1 MQSQLVHLLI
11 AICSLLKTLFPMLT
25 STTSSSIR
33 KSILKTILSDV
44 KNANAKTQNHK
55 FNRLVQGLLYDMI
68 ERSSAIAVANGG
80 SASAAAPGGPK
91 TVADYSGTGAK
102 KNASTSRSSEN
113 AGKEAMWAVKLA
125 SELWRKGIWRDAR
138 TANLISA
145 ACFHSNTK
153 VQSVAMHFF
162 LNSSGSS
169 NFDGSDSDSSD
180 DDPNEAMASI
190 RKVKHQ
196 QTINKKKK
204 STDKA
209 AKKEIRK
216 ANTKRKAAELKE
228 AEGLAG
234 QIDNSALNLLH
245 DPQTFAEKLYDLIAK
260 NDKRFTLE
268 HKVLIMQLFGR
279 LTGLHKLYVLSFY
292 SYITKYLVH
301 HQLQITTILVA
312 LASSVHEL
320 VPPDALTP
328 VIQKLAHEFVHPG
341 VSSQVVA
348 AGLNAIREICA
359 RQHWCMQP
367 DLLEDLVEYRKSKD
381 KGVMVAS
388 RALLQLYRDVNP
400 DMLRRRERGKT
411 ATMNAIAGKAPP
423 GALQYGTQ
431 KDILTN
437 IEGLDLLEAHLEE
450 KKAEKEAAK
459 AALGEDG
466 AADDAE
472 VEEEE
477 DGWEVASSDSDDSDE
492 EGWIAVSSDE
502 EDGGKAYF
510 NDSEDE
516 DERAERRERKKR
528 KQSVVSEAASDG
540 EALQAGK
547 LEVTQDEIAEL
558 DKDEAEKKENSLA
571 FATTRIL
578 TPADFVKLNEL
589 RTAAAEAEV
598 KAGGGGAAKRKLALL
613 QAAKKALKKSGAIT
627 ATDGQG
633 ILTESQILG
642 ASKKAKADYEE
653 RMASI
658 AKGREGR
665 EKFGSN
671 KGKKKKEIPSSSTNK
686 EKRKKTKAFS
696 MVQHS
701 KEVMGKGRASL
712 RAKQR
717 RLKGYSRS
725 QKKNAAKAARL

>member
-1 MQSQLVHLLI
+1 MS
-11 AICSLLKTLFPMLT
+11 SLLKTLFPMLT
-25 STTSSSIR
+25 STTSSTIR

-80 SASAAAPGGPK
+80 ASTAAPGGPK

-102 KNASTSRSSEN
+102 KNASTSRSSDN

-162 LNSSGSS
+162 LNASGSS
-169 NFDGSDSDSSD
+169 SFDGSDSDSSD
-180 DDPNEAMASI
+180 EDQNDAMASI

-204 STDKA
+204 STDKS

-216 ANTKRKAAELKE
+216 ANNKRKAAELKE

-245 DPQTFAEKLYDLIAK
+245 DPQTFAEKLYELIAK

-320 VPPDALTP
+320 VPPDALAP
-328 VIQKLAHEFVHPG
+328 VVQKIAHEFVHPG

-411 ATMNAIAGKAPP
+411 ATMNAIAGKAAP
-423 GALQYGTQ
+423 GALQYG
-431 KDILTN
+431 KEKGIVAD

-450 KKAEKEAAK
+450 KKAEKEAARV
-459 AALGEDG
+459 AAGEDG
-466 AADDAE
+466 
-472 VEEEE
+472 VEDLEEEDEE
-477 DGWEVASSDSDDSDE
+477 DGWEVASSDSGDSDE

-502 EDGGKAYF
+502 EDGGKGYF

-516 DERAERRERKKR
+516 DERTERRERKRR
-528 KQSVVSEAASDG
+528 KQSVVSEADPD
-540 EALQAGK
+540 ALQAGK
-547 LEVTQDEIAEL
+547 LEVTHDEIAEL
-558 DKDEAEKKENSLA
+558 DKGASEPKESSLA

-613 QAAKKALKKSGAIT
+613 QAAKKALKKSGAVT

-665 EKFGSN
+665 EKFGSA
-671 KGKKKKEIPSSSTNK
+671 KGKKKKDVPSSTTNK
-686 EKRKKTKAFS
+686 EKRKTTKAFS

-701 KEVMGKGRASL
+701 KQVTGKGRASL